1 MGNDFTREEIRILK
15 KLNTPQKVQDFLETI
30 PLNFEPEGDSCI
42 SPRRVLRENRAHCIE
57 GAMLAAAAFSLQ
69 GRPALLF
76 DLRAMRPDNDHVVA
90 LFKENNRWGAVS
102 KTNHGVLRYREPVYV
117 TLREL
122 ALSYFHEYFDKK
134 GLKTLREFSTRPFDL
149 SKYDSLN
156 WRTAEEDVWEIPG
169 YLDDAPHTKILLPG
183 QSRTLRK
190 ADPIEIK
197 MGEIVDWEKK

>member
-1 MGNDFTREEIRILK
+1 MDFEFETQEIKLFK
-15 KLNTPQKVQDFLETI
+15 KLNTPAKIQDYLNSIPFNHEESGETYM
-30 PLNFEPEGDSCI
+30 
-42 SPRRVLRENRAHCIE
+42 SPRRMIKAGTAHCFE
-57 GAMLAAAAFSLQ
+57 GALFAAAALMYHDQKPLIMDLQ
-69 GRPALLF
+69 AARG
-76 DLRAMRPDNDHVVA
+76 DHDHVVT
-90 LFKENNRWGAVS
+90 LFKEHGRWGAIS
-102 KTNHGVLRYREPVYV
+102 KTNHGVLRYREPVYATV
-117 TLREL
+117 REL